1 MLEGLRDAASRILTM
16 RRVILALE
24 AIAEGQARQNILI
37 ARLVDRF
44 APDAPVVNAADI
56 QKLTGVSHVNYH
68 EQGQIQDYAER
79 VYRDTGREPTED
91 EIVRFLEGEDTRL

>member
-1 MLEGLRDAASRILTM
+1 MLDGVRDAFSRIVTM
-16 RRVILALE
+16 RRLIKAVE
-24 AIAEGQARQNILI
+24 GIAEAQARQNILL

-56 QKLTGVSHVNYH
+56 QQLTGVSHVNYH